1 VTALPN
7 EAIIRTGERNLV
19 FVALGDGKFEPRTVV
34 LGLEG
39 QDGLVQVIGGI
50 SAGEEVVTS
59 AQFLMDSESRMKEA
73 IQKMLKDRLK

>member
-1 VTALPN
+1 
-7 EAIIRTGERNLV
+7 
-19 FVALGDGKFEPRTVV
+19 V

-39 QDGLVQVIGGI
+39 QDGLVQVTGGI